1 MWLWND
7 CKVNG
12 CVVPEITI
20 VNELDNMHNSAVYI
34 SLIVMEGF
42 RIRKIKFTPE
52 QVHLLDRE
60 KFHCLKKANID
71 LEMVQY
77 VKGL

>member
-1 MWLWND
+1 MTV
-7 CKVNG
+7 KVNG

-20 VNELDNMHNSAVYI
+20 VNELGNMHNSAVYI

-42 RIRKIKFTPE
+42 RIRKIKFTHE

-60 KFHCLKKANID
+60 KYHCLKKKANID
-71 LEMVQY
+71 LEIQY
-77 VKGL
+77 VKGS